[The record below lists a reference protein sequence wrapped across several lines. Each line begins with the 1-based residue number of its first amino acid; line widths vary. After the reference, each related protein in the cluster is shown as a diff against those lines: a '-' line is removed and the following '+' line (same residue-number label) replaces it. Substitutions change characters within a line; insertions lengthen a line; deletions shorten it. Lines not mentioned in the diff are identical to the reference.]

1 MPHRQPSQ
9 PRSQSRS
16 QPQSRT
22 PSTDDTPTSENLA
35 LAVIEANQRW
45 WALQIEALQAA
56 LAENTQQ
63 SKTMLEN
70 ASKTADTLG
79 QWPQFYGAKARRYTD
94 LTRTGMEIATQT
106 FAQLNQ
112 LMGQLF
118 SASLTGVAGL
128 EAGAGSGGEAEDGEE
143 GFIERRVAA
152 RIISFPERRKSSQQ
166 RSAATEAAGSDQ
178 EHPGRRRKSA

>member
-16 QPQSRT
+16 QPQSRA

-45 WALQIEALQAA
+45 WALQIEAMQAA

-70 ASKTADTLG
+70 ASKTADTLV

-94 LTRTGMEIATQT
+94 LTRIGMEIATQT

-112 LMGQLF
+112 LLEQLF

-128 EAGAGSGGEAEDGEE
+128 EAGAGGGSGEE
-143 GFIERRVAA
+143 EAFIERRVAA
-152 RIISFPERRKSSQQ
+152 RIISFPERRKPSQQ
-166 RSAATEAAGSDQ
+166 RNASTEAAASDQ
-178 EHPGRRRKSA
+178 EHLGRRRKSA